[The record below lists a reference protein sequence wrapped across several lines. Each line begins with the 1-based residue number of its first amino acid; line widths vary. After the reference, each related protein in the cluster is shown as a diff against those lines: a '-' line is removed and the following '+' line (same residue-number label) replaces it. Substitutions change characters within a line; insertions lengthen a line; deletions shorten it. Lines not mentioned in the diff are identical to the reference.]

1 MVMSKEELIE
11 AINSTLISNE
21 EKAITA
27 DALRNLLT
35 DIVENSGEGG
45 QGGGITLFVDFYMD
59 ENENVISLLT
69 PEQVAH
75 NKAQI
80 DILTKLHDEGKPFPP
95 IVSQA
100 NQTDLQGAEASGIV
114 SYMITIVWS
123 ATEEV
128 MEELPKGAIFPLIEI
143 GMFPFMINGD
153 GTLLIM

>member
-1 MVMSKEELIE
+1 MGMSKEELIE
-11 AINSTLISNE
+11 AINGTLISNE
-21 EKAITA
+21 ENAITA

-35 DIVENSGEGG
+35 DIVENSGNGG
-45 QGGGITLFVDFYMD
+45 GGGITLFIDFYMD
-59 ENENVISLLT
+59 ENENAISLLT

-95 IVSQA
+95 IVFQA
-100 NQTDLQGAEASGIV
+100 NQTDLGVDTSGIV
-114 SYMITIVWS
+114 SYITTILWS

-128 MEELPKGAIFPLIEI
+128 MEELPKEAIFPIIEPGI
-143 GMFPFMINGD
+143 VPFMINGD